1 MQEIKVIQVIKAVVS
16 RGAGTEADPARWV
29 VQYWSLEGKLLWE
42 DDPVAAEKQNRP
54 EGWSGGKGVR
64 R

>member
-1 MQEIKVIQVIKAVVS
+1 MQKIKVIQVIKAVVS

-42 DDPVAAEKQNRP
+42 DDPVANEQLNRP
-54 EGWSGGKGVR
+54 EVWTGEEGR
-64 R
+64 

>member
-42 DDPVAAEKQNRP
+42 DDPVANEQLNRP
-54 EGWSGGKGVR
+54 AVWTGEEWR
-64 R
+64 